1 MDFMKNK
8 HTLLSRSILYIFLS
22 LGSLFH
28 ILSHFS
34 EYFNDPSF
42 KDLLAAFV
50 VVPLLLYAGISD
62 LVNFYRNRKNDVLEE

>member
-1 MDFMKNK
+1 
-8 HTLLSRSILYIFLS
+8 

-34 EYFNDPSF
+34 EFFNDPSF
-42 KDLLAAFV
+42 KDLFAAFV